1 MLFKSVFD
9 NFFVSNKL
17 KRKSFGNIFRLTL
30 IYKFGGWY
38 SDIDTII
45 MKPLTDFETKFNYK
59 EDVLVSTDQ
68 FSTYMKLISDADG
81 NQVTKP

>member
-1 MLFKSVFD
+1 
-9 NFFVSNKL
+9 
-17 KRKSFGNIFRLTL
+17 
-30 IYKFGGWY
+30 
-38 SDIDTII
+38 